1 MCSAC
6 TLKGEKGFL
15 SGQRRRENVVDPTRN
30 NHRKWKHDV
39 GHDIE
44 AVSVLLSHDS
54 TTASS
59 AALLRRPSIPPIPG
73 NLPPIPAATSPTTSF
88 STRCSL
94 VISRNYNHSW
104 TDFSLISI
112 YIYVYPIN
120 RIYSNRLNDG
130 RLIICIACCDCSV
143 IIDGW
148 PPSGWKMETGGNY
161 YYHTTVFSFPSMFFE
176 QMNDIESVVRGFSTK
191 WGWYCLLIFPL
202 FCSGQES
209 KNYFGSHTCNG
220 RN

>member
-1 MCSAC
+1 MEQRHVTPLFPFVDIEGIAHMCSAC

-15 SGQRRRENVVDPTRN
+15 SGQRRRGNVVDPTRN

-88 STRCSL
+88 STRCSP
-94 VISRNYNHSW
+94 VIPRNYNHSW

-112 YIYVYPIN
+112 YIYMYIRLTGFT
-120 RIYSNRLNDG
+120 RIVWTMD
-130 RLIICIACCDCSV
+130 D
-143 IIDGW
+143 W
-148 PPSGWKMETGGNY
+148 
-161 YYHTTVFSFPSMFFE
+161 
-176 QMNDIESVVRGFSTK
+176 
-191 WGWYCLLIFPL
+191 
-202 FCSGQES
+202 
-209 KNYFGSHTCNG
+209 
-220 RN
+220 